1 MQDKHQLLRPHR
13 YGGRTSMPNE
23 REFDFQRPPNGEVL
37 IDFNAD
43 SDADNEKCIEKNN
56 SFV

>member
-23 REFDFQRPPNGEVL
+23 REFDF
-37 IDFNAD
+37 NAD
-43 SDADNEKCIEKNN
+43 SDADNEKCIDKNN

>member
-1 MQDKHQLLRPHR
+1 
-13 YGGRTSMPNE
+13 MPNE